1 MKERACNS
9 TDNLF
14 IDFEMGSEEEEG
26 APPLAVPIS
35 QAEGPS
41 LVNSLPA
48 AAGVTIITGYL
59 GAGKST
65 LVNYILKA
73 NHGKRIAVILNEFG
87 EEVGVERALIS
98 EGEDGSNSVVE
109 EWVELPNGCVCCTV
123 KHSFVQALEELMA
136 KRQRFDYILLETTG
150 LANPGPV
157 ASLLWL
163 DDELES
169 SVRLDSIITVV
180 DAKNLRLQLSEQ
192 REGSELPEAY
202 LQIAFADV
210 VLLNKIDLI
219 VEEHE
224 GIAQSVVLEDLKGKI
239 QNINSLARIICTV
252 RCQVDLHDILDCKA
266 YDVKHV
272 ARLEALLAESNF
284 QSNSH
289 DSEVKTMC
297 VAEQGSMSIDQ
308 VNAWLG
314 ELLWERKGNMEVYRC
329 KGVLNIL
336 GSDEVH
342 IIQAVRELYEIIP
355 GRKWKAGENRINKIV
370 FIGRKLDL
378 NILSTSLNSCLAR

>member
-1 MKERACNS
+1 ME
-9 TDNLF
+9 D
-14 IDFEMGSEEEEG
+14 EG
-26 APPLAVPIS
+26 PPLAVPIS
-35 QAEGPS
+35 QEENSS
-41 LVNSLPA
+41 LVSSPPA

-65 LVNYILKA
+65 LVNYVLKA
-73 NHGKRIAVILNEFG
+73 KHGKRIAVILNEFG

-98 EGEDGSNSVVE
+98 EGEDGSKPVVE

-123 KHSFVQALEELMA
+123 KHSFVQALEELMVQ
-136 KRQRFDYILLETTG
+136 RQRFDHILLETTG

-192 REGSELPEAY
+192 RDCGKLPEAF

-210 VLLNKIDLI
+210 VLLNKVDLI

-224 GIAQSVVLEDLKGKI
+224 GIAQSQVLENLKMEI

-252 RCQVDLHDILDCKA
+252 RCQVDLNDILDCKA
-266 YDVKHV
+266 YDSKHV
-272 ARLEALLAESNF
+272 AHLEALLAESNLG
-284 QSNSH
+284 SNSHNH
-289 DSEVKTMC
+289 DSEVKTIC

-308 VNAWLG
+308 VNACLG
-314 ELLWERKGNMEVYRC
+314 ELLWEGKGNMELYRC

-342 IIQAVRELYEIIP
+342 IIQAVRDLYEIIP

-378 NILSTSLNSCLAR
+378 NILSTSLKSCLAN